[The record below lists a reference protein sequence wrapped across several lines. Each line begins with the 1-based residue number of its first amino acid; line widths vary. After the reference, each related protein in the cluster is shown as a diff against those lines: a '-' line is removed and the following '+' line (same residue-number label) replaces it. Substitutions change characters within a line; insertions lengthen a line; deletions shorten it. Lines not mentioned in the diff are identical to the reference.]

1 MGGVSIWGLR
11 YWQRSDSA
19 PALPP
24 NCPAPYNFRVPLGL
38 VPMRRSTFFLVLLCL
53 AVAPSAGNAQGGG
66 DTLFSVAKYL
76 DYEQVADPQ
85 IAPDGSQIVYTRR
98 HVNRMEDRWESS
110 LWVVNADGSRNRFLA
125 KGTSPRW
132 SPDGTR
138 IAFFND
144 GEPSGTQ
151 LFVRYMDAEGA
162 TSQVTRVNEPMADLR
177 WSPDGKSIAFSM
189 FVPKSNTWAIDMP
202 AAPTGSKWTAAP
214 KYVTDVHY
222 RQDRRGFSRSGFT
235 HLFVVPADGGTPRAL
250 TSGEWNVGYRFDG
263 QQGGVAFDWAP
274 DGRTVFV
281 VGFNDPKADLNYQ
294 NSNIYSVDVASSAL
308 KRINATDGTW
318 NGVAVSPDGRKI
330 AFAGHPASKAS
341 YQAEEIYT
349 MNVDGSGVQKLSTLD
364 RDPSAPTWA
373 RDGSGV
379 YFTVAETGTA
389 NVYFAPATGAGATKV
404 TSGTHMLSLGSL
416 SRTGIGAGVR
426 ASPSSPADVVRL
438 ELARRGAAAAAP
450 AQLTTVNA
458 DVLARVKL
466 GDVERIVATSSS
478 NTPVEGWIVKP
489 PGFDSRKKY
498 PLIMEIHGGPHGMYN
513 VGFNPMFQNFAA
525 NGFVVLYTNPRG
537 STGYGSGFGNAIEK
551 HYPGVDYDDL
561 IASVDALVAKGYIDT
576 ERMYV
581 GGCSGGGVLSS
592 HVISQ
597 TDRFAAAAVRCPVT
611 NWISMAGTTDIPLFT
626 YQFFEKPFW
635 EDPKAWL
642 EHSTLMNV
650 GKVKTPTLIMT
661 GELDLRTPMAQSE
674 EYYVALKMRGVPT
687 ALLRFEGEYHGTS
700 SRPSNW
706 MRTQLYMMSWYNK
719 YPGKTTMAGQ
729 VTP

>member
-1 MGGVSIWGLR
+1 
-11 YWQRSDSA
+11 
-19 PALPP
+19 
-24 NCPAPYNFRVPLGL
+24 
-38 VPMRRSTFFLVLLCL
+38 MRRSILFFALCLVL
-53 AVAPSAGNAQGGG
+53 APSATFSQTRG
-66 DTLFSVAKYL
+66 DTLFTVAKYL

-110 LWVVNADGSRNRFLA
+110 LWIMNADGSRNRFLA

-144 GEPSGTQ
+144 GEPTGTQ

-162 TSQVTRVNEPMADLR
+162 TSQVTRVNESMGDLR

-189 FVPKSNTWAIDMP
+189 FVPKSNTWTIDMP
-202 AAPTGSKWTAAP
+202 AAPTGAKWTAAP
-214 KYVTDVHY
+214 KYVTDLHY
-222 RQDRRGFSRSGFT
+222 RQDRRGFNRSGFT

-250 TSGEWNVGYRFDG
+250 TSGDWSVGFRFDG
-263 QQGGVAFDWAP
+263 QAGGVSYDWAP

-281 VGFNDPKADLNYQ
+281 VGLNDPKADLNYRS
-294 NSNIYSVDVASSAL
+294 SNIYSVDVASGAL
-308 KRINATDGTW
+308 KRINTQDGAW
-318 NGVAVSPDGRKI
+318 NGVAVSPDGRRL
-330 AFAGHPASKAS
+330 AFVGQPASTKS
-341 YQAEEIYT
+341 YVADEVYV
-349 MNVDGSGVQKLSTLD
+349 MNVDGSGVQKLTSID
-364 RDPSAPTWA
+364 RDPGSAIWA

-379 YFTVAETGTA
+379 YFTVAESGTA
-389 NVYFAPATGAGATKV
+389 NVYFAPTSGSGATKV
-404 TSGTHMLSLGSL
+404 SNGTHMLSLASL
-416 SRTGIGAGVR
+416 SRSSVGAATR
-426 ASPSSPADVVRL
+426 SSPNAPADIVRL
-438 ELARRGAAAAAP
+438 ELGRRGTAP
-450 AQLTTVNA
+450 VQLTSVNA
-458 DVLARVKL
+458 DVLSTVKL
-466 GDVERIVATSSS
+466 GDVERIVATSSG
-478 NTPVEGWIVKP
+478 NTQVEGWIVKP
-489 PGFDSRKKY
+489 PGFDARRKY
-498 PLIMEIHGGPHGMYN
+498 PLIMEIHGGPHGMYG

-525 NGFVVLYTNPRG
+525 SGFVVLYTNPRG
-537 STGYGSGFGNAIEK
+537 STGYGSAFGNAIEK

-592 HVISQ
+592 YVISR

-611 NWISMAGTTDIPLFT
+611 NWISMAGTTDVPLFT
-626 YQFFEKPFW
+626 FQWFEKPFW

-642 EHSTLMNV
+642 EHSTLMQV

-719 YPGKTTMAGQ
+719 YPAKTTMAGQ